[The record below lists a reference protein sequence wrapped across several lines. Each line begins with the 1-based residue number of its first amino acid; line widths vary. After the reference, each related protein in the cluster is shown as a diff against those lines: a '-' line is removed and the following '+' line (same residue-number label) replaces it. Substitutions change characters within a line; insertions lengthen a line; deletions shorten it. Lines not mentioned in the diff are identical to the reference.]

1 MYVNLKLYGYVGC
14 VEWIAN
20 AHGAQ
25 QERISMSA
33 SDRQAALDYHEFP
46 VPGKISVNASKPLVT
61 QRDLGLAYTP
71 GVAAACEE
79 IAADPFNAFRYT
91 GRGNLVGEIGRA
103 HVCTP
108 VTNAHLVCRLLL

>member
-33 SDRQAALDYHEFP
+33 SDRQAALDYYEFP

-79 IAADPFNAFRYT
+79 IAAAPFTSSEER
-91 GRGNLVGEIGRA
+91 RGGQEV
-103 HVCTP
+103 VST
-108 VTNAHLVCRLLL
+108 CRSLWSPSH